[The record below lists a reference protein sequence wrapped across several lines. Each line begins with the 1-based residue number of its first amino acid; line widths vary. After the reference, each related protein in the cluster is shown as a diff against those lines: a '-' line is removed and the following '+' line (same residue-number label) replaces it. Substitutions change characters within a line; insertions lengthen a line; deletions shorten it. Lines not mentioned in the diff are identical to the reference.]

1 MRQARA
7 AGVVDRPA
15 TLQDFLLGPVIVL
28 DIYLVARAP
37 GRFLQR
43 IIDPAELVGSR
54 EFVLVLGVYLGAIGL
69 FVACFPH
76 GFKALRVLDEA
87 HGTAVGVRCDFVIP
101 FGEVESPRVAAYAV
115 AGESKS
121 T

>member
-1 MRQARA
+1 MLVDYSCRGKRIASVRQARA

-15 TLQDFLLGPVIVL
+15 ALQDLLLGPVIVL

-69 FVACFPH
+69 FIACSPAASKPRASWTRHIVA
-76 GFKALRVLDEA
+76 LSE
-87 HGTAVGVRCDFVIP
+87 
-101 FGEVESPRVAAYAV
+101 
-115 AGESKS
+115 
-121 T
+121 

>member
-54 EFVLVLGVYLGAIGL
+54 EFVLVLGVYLGAIGSL
-69 FVACFPH
+69 SPVSPAASKPRASWTRHIVA
-76 GFKALRVLDEA
+76 LSE
-87 HGTAVGVRCDFVIP
+87 
-101 FGEVESPRVAAYAV
+101 
-115 AGESKS
+115 
-121 T
+121 